1 MVTIEALNLYNVKI
15 LPGGTKSYCLKNMF
29 DAFA

>member
-1 MVTIEALNLYNVKI
+1 MIEALNLYNVKI
-15 LPGGTKSYCLKNMF
+15 LPNGTKLYCQKNMF